1 MRTSTKAAR
10 PGRPQEASLDT
21 SILGAALKELAEVG
35 YERVSVEAVARRART
50 AKTSVYRRWPS
61 KDALVLAAVAHVVR
75 AAGAPDTDTG
85 SLRSDLLAHAR
96 HLGAMLTPER
106 VAVFAGLLLA
116 IRSNDALAA
125 MLHDELVHGEIL
137 ALTRIVDRAVTR
149 GELPRR
155 PLPTA
160 RLYVLPG
167 VVFTRLFVLDQPLD
181 DRFAEQLID
190 DVLLPLLRTPKD
202 QDTAARLPRSDSRPP
217 KRSPHHRR

>member
-1 MRTSTKAAR
+1 
-10 PGRPQEASLDT
+10 
-21 SILGAALKELAEVG
+21 
-35 YERVSVEAVARRART
+35 
-50 AKTSVYRRWPS
+50 VYRRWPS
-61 KDALVLAAVAHVVR
+61 KDALVLAALAHFVR

-96 HLGAMLTPER
+96 HLGGMLTRER

-137 ALTRIVDRAVTR
+137 ALTRIVERAVAR
-149 GELPRR
+149 GELPQR
-155 PLPTA
+155 PLPAA

-190 DVLLPLLRTPKD
+190 DVLLPLLRTPPGP
-202 QDTAARLPRSDSRPP
+202 DTAARRPRSDSRTP